1 MQNCEAILQSSKN
14 PRTDFLRRN
23 IRGIG
28 GAAQPLP
35 GAMEAKAG
43 TPESPWRRGLSVELA
58 KE

>member
-1 MQNCEAILQSSKN
+1 MHL
-14 PRTDFLRRN
+14 
-23 IRGIG
+23 RGIG

-35 GAMEAKAG
+35 WAMEAKAG

>member
-1 MQNCEAILQSSKN
+1 MHL
-14 PRTDFLRRN
+14 
-23 IRGIG
+23 RGIG